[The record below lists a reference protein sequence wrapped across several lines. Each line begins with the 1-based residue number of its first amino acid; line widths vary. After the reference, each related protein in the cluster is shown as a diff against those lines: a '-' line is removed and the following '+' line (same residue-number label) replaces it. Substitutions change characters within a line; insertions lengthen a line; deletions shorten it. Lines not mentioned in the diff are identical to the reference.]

1 MNEAKDQGWAL
12 VAKLMKEEENLAVE
26 SGDIGYTGLNGKFL
40 ALLSIAVF
48 VTNGDERAI
57 RQQFEAALLSGISV
71 QEMMETIQHCAL
83 LNGFPP
89 SLKAMSLLKEVV
101 DDQ

>member
-1 MNEAKDQGWAL
+1 MKEAKEQGWAL
-12 VAKLMKEEENLAVE
+12 VAKLMKEEENLAAGGE
-26 SGDIGYTGLNGKFL
+26 REYTGLNGKYL
-40 ALLSIAVF
+40 ALLNIAVF
-48 VTNGDERAI
+48 VTNGDERAL

-71 QEMMETIQHCAL
+71 QEIMETIQHCAL

>member
-1 MNEAKDQGWAL
+1 MKEAKNQGWAL
-12 VAKLMKEEENLAVE
+12 VAKLMKEEENLAAD
-26 SGDIGYTGLNGKFL
+26 SGEKEYTGLNGRFQ
-40 ALLSIAVF
+40 ALLNIAVF
-48 VTNGDERAI
+48 VTNGDERAL
-57 RQQFEAALLSGISV
+57 RQQFEVALLSGISV
-71 QEMMETIQHCAL
+71 QEIMETIQHCAL

>member
-1 MNEAKDQGWAL
+1 MKEAKDQGWAL
-12 VAKLMKEEENLAVE
+12 VAKLMKEEENLVAE
-26 SGDIGYTGLNGKFL
+26 SGQSEYRGLNGRFL
-40 ALLSIAVF
+40 SLLNIAVF
-48 VTNGDERAI
+48 LTNGDERSL

-71 QEMMETIQHCAL
+71 HEIMETIQHCAL